1 MRPIFPDLRLNYYF
15 SYSLIQPVR
24 RTGNGAAG
32 VYHKVGFNRFLCRLG
47 SMFWGFEPSWH
58 KNIEKSHRN
67 FSFSKNYVFMFYVL
81 IDDDDD
87 DVDVTRGLSAADFD
101 KN

>member
-1 MRPIFPDLRLNYYF
+1 
-15 SYSLIQPVR
+15 
-24 RTGNGAAG
+24 
-32 VYHKVGFNRFLCRLG
+32 
-47 SMFWGFEPSWH
+47 MFWGFEQSWH
-58 KNIEKSHRN
+58 KTIEKSHRN
-67 FSFSKNYVFMFYVL
+67 FSFSKNYVFLFYVL

>member
-1 MRPIFPDLRLNYYF
+1 MRD
-15 SYSLIQPVR
+15 
-24 RTGNGAAG
+24 
-32 VYHKVGFNRFLCRLG
+32 KVGFNRFLCRLG

>member
-1 MRPIFPDLRLNYYF
+1 
-15 SYSLIQPVR
+15 
-24 RTGNGAAG
+24 
-32 VYHKVGFNRFLCRLG
+32 
-47 SMFWGFEPSWH
+47 MF
-58 KNIEKSHRN
+58 
-67 FSFSKNYVFMFYVL
+67 FMFYVL

>member
-1 MRPIFPDLRLNYYF
+1 M
-15 SYSLIQPVR
+15 SSL
-24 RTGNGAAG
+24 
-32 VYHKVGFNRFLCRLG
+32 C
-47 SMFWGFEPSWH
+47 SMFWGFEQSWH
-58 KNIEKSHRN
+58 KTIEKSHRN
-67 FSFSKNYVFMFYVL
+67 FSFSKNYVFLFYVL